1 LVNDLKIGHIHPL
14 VVGDVT
20 VTSLIY
26 ADDIILVSESAE
38 GLQNGLNVLG
48 KLCSSWK
55 LEVDAKKIQDY
66 NI

>member
-1 LVNDLKIGHIHPL
+1 MVNDLKIGHTHPL

-38 GLQNGLNVLG
+38 GLQNGLNVLS

-55 LEVDAKKIQDY
+55 LEVHAKKIQDY